1 MAIRGSVF
9 INNQCGIMLLQ
20 LGHLL
25 SNVWQPDVES
35 FQSALLNFI
44 DSVLGKKKKY
54 SLPEFFVCFQLT
66 PDYLKLL
73 KDSGFPWTGWPSVPF
88 RWRIP
93 TPDFHQSIT
102 HWQPTISMKACSKEC
117 CPALVT
123 CGYRKWIIPL
133 PRSTL
138 IGTCDWE
145 EREHCLTCTLNIPAG
160 CWQPLCE
167 PKLKPWADWCLIII
181 IFNLRRIK
189 V

>member
-73 KDSGFPWTGWPSVPF
+73 KDSGFPWTGWPLCPF
-88 RWRIP
+88 PLKNPNTRLPSEHYPLTAHHQHESLQQRMLPSTSDMWVQKMNNP
-93 TPDFHQSIT
+93 TTPLNAYRDLWLRGEGALPDVH
-102 HWQPTISMKACSKEC
+102 
-117 CPALVT
+117 L
-123 CGYRKWIIPL
+123 
-133 PRSTL
+133 
-138 IGTCDWE
+138 
-145 EREHCLTCTLNIPAG
+145 EHSCRLLAASLWTKT
-160 CWQPLCE
+160 
-167 PKLKPWADWCLIII
+167 
-181 IFNLRRIK
+181 
-189 V
+189 